1 MAPLNFSRTILF
13 EKKIDNFQYP
23 NIKNSFA
30 ISSAF
35 PSILGFEDQS
45 SFLMAIQNPVSSV
58 YVFSAPINKENSNF
72 QNSPLIVP
80 TFYNMSQSSQKT
92 GINALTIGENSP
104 FLMDALLSKDE
115 ILEIKSLSENAEKF
129 IPMQQILNNKVK
141 LTFNDFPQ
149 EAGNFG
155 IYKKDELLKKISFN
169 YNRTESDLSSSN
181 EALLSDFNVID
192 SIDNVFD
199 TLQTDRTDNEIWK
212 WFVFLTLL
220 FLVIEILIQKFL
232 K

>member
-1 MAPLNFSRTILF
+1 MA
-13 EKKIDNFQYP
+13 
-23 NIKNSFA
+23 
-30 ISSAF
+30 
-35 PSILGFEDQS
+35 
-45 SFLMAIQNPVSSV
+45 
-58 YVFSAPINKENSNF
+58 
-72 QNSPLIVP
+72 
-80 TFYNMSQSSQKT
+80 QSSQKT

-104 FLMDALLSKDE
+104 FLIDALLSKDE

-220 FLVIEILIQKFL
+220 FLVIEILIQKLL